1 MTATSIS
8 KVANSA
14 IAINIGNKPIS
25 IQRSEFPK
33 GCSNIEIKK
42 ELLQEKIDLIKA
54 ANFENC
60 PPNYF
65 GASKGSLV
73 KQKEEYEKYGKK
85 NTYYFKYTT
94 AGRTQYASIGG
105 KASYASGNCKEFLF
119 WASPDGRKIR
129 ASLGGKSHF
138 GKKWVNKDGIVKFVH
153 ESKLNEYISSGW
165 SIGSL
170 RKWVNKCGE
179 IKQINQSEL
188 ESYLGDGWSV
198 GKSRKS

>member
-1 MTATSIS
+1 MKMLGAKLSCTYRKTIGIFCRDNSI
-8 KVANSA
+8 
-14 IAINIGNKPIS
+14 GFFNKKYDES
-25 IQRSEFPK
+25 RNLWRRK
-33 GCSNIEIKK
+33 G
-42 ELLQEKIDLIKA
+42 
-54 ANFENC
+54 
-60 PPNYF
+60 
-65 GASKGSLV
+65 LV